1 MNNSLL
7 LLTTLNNHPSFAKS
21 KFADSREIY
30 GGKQKLTQQEISEI
44 WGNLP
49 QTTNEEQDA
58 IKFGLAI
65 QDKLFEINK

>member
-1 MNNSLL
+1 MDNSLL
-7 LLTTLNNHPSFAKS
+7 LLTTLNNHPSLS